1 MTERNEQGFVRDISL
16 AIASIN
22 QSNQSSKEKV
32 RALINLPFDFN
43 DVPLINNYINGETTQ
58 AVECIDELNNI
69 AILNEQILEFN
80 ETLNE
85 TLKSKFEER
94 HKELVEALMNRL
106 EGVFKMYNNE
116 DLNQSVQQTYPEV
129 EQPVDVQTP
138 QVEEFSPMTPV
149 ESYAA
154 PDQTVEAYGPESF
167 AEPAAQEQTFD
178 PSMDM
183 SSMAG
188 QDLVQPMGMDLT
200 AEPALD
206 GQTVDMST
214 EQTFNGLGEV
224 AQISEPA
231 QAEETTEVAAP
242 MGMDLTAEPALD
254 GQAVDMATEPTFSGL
269 NDVVAIPE
277 PALAEETTEVAAP
290 MGMDLTVEPT
300 INGEPVN
307 LGVDPTFNGLND
319 VVSISE
325 PVQAEE
331 TAEPELNSELFNKE
345 AESLRGIISP
355 VDDVLPES
363 ADLNGEVEEPTSSE
377 EKVEEYSEEEMNKKV
392 KEIEERYDRLK
403 NLELSV
409 LNNENRLVALHREVS
424 SVEDEIS
431 NARKEIDEI
440 NSLSKVA

>member
-200 AEPALD
+200 AEPAL
-206 GQTVDMST
+206 
-214 EQTFNGLGEV
+214 E
-224 AQISEPA
+224 
-231 QAEETTEVAAP
+231 
-242 MGMDLTAEPALD
+242 